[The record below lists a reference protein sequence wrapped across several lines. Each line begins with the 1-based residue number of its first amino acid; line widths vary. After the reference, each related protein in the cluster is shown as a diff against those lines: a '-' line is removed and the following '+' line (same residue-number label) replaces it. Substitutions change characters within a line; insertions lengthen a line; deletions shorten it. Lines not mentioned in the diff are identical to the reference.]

1 MDVPSSSRSRIGIVG
16 LSAVAIAMLSSCSL
30 VTQDAARAGEDALSN
45 DDFHELLDGYT
56 DATQS
61 GLLPTGNVDSNVARL
76 ILQDWISASV
86 LERTLVEYGV
96 EISPSDL
103 DAARATLDAQIGF
116 SEAPD
121 IVRDFYIRAT
131 AVRAVAGATFTPDRE
146 GLAELYANGPEESG
160 IACLRL
166 ILADS
171 EADVD
176 AALDR
181 IDAGESFADVAR
193 DVSTDTS
200 ASAGGILTNNQ
211 TGDECFPFEQI
222 VEQIVEQI
230 ALVIPEARPGVVTGP
245 IEVPD
250 LGWVLLVLRPFSE
263 IASEAERVVGPVTAS
278 RIANSALDSAEVWI
292 NPSYGQWDPD
302 IRQVVA
308 DQ

>member
-1 MDVPSSSRSRIGIVG
+1 MGVSPSSRSRIGMVG
-16 LSAVAIAMLSSCSL
+16 LSAVAVILLSSCSW
-30 VTQDAARAGEDALSN
+30 VTQDAARVGDDTLSN
-45 DDFHELLDGYT
+45 GDFHELLEGYT

-76 ILQDWISASV
+76 ILRDWISASV

-96 EISPSDL
+96 EISPTDL
-103 DAARATLDAQIGF
+103 DEAQATLDAQVGF
-116 SEAPD
+116 SEAPA

-146 GLAELYANGPEESG
+146 ELAELYTNGPEESG

-166 ILADS
+166 ILTDS
-171 EADVD
+171 KEDIEG
-176 AALDR
+176 ALDR
-181 IDAGESFADVAR
+181 IEAGESFADVAS

-200 ASAGGILTNNQ
+200 AEVGGILTNNQ
-211 TGDECFPFEQI
+211 TGDECFPFDEI

-230 ALVIPEARPGVVTGP
+230 ALVIPDTRPGAITGP

-250 LGWVLLVLRPFSE
+250 VGWVAVTLRPFSE
-263 IASEAERVVGPVTAS
+263 VASEAERVIGPVTAS
-278 RIANSALDSAEVWI
+278 RIANSALDSAKIWI
-292 NPSYGQWDPD
+292 NPGYGRWDPD
-302 IRQVVA
+302 SRQVVA

>member
-1 MDVPSSSRSRIGIVG
+1 MGVSPSSRSRIGIVG
-16 LSAVAIAMLSSCSL
+16 LSAVAMILLSSCSL
-30 VTQDAARAGEDALSN
+30 VTQDAARAGQDALSN
-45 DDFHELLDGYT
+45 DDFHELLEGYT

-76 ILQDWISASV
+76 ILQDWVSASV
-86 LERTLVEYGV
+86 LERTLAEYGV
-96 EISPSDL
+96 EISPTDL
-103 DAARATLDAQIGF
+103 DDARATLDAQVGF
-116 SEAPD
+116 SDAPD
-121 IVRDFYIRAT
+121 VVRDFYIRAT

-146 GLAELYANGPEESG
+146 ELAQSYANGPEESG

-171 EADVD
+171 EADID

-181 IDAGESFADVAR
+181 IEAGESFADVAS

-211 TGDECFPFEQI
+211 SGDECFPFDEI

-230 ALVIPEARPGVVTGP
+230 AVVIPDTRPGEVNGP

-250 LGWVLLVLRPFSE
+250 LGWVALTLRPFSE
-263 IASEAERVVGPVTAS
+263 VASEAERVIGPVTAS
-278 RIANSALDSAEVWI
+278 RIANSALDSAEIWI
-292 NPSYGQWDPD
+292 NSSYGRWDPD
-302 IRQVVA
+302 GRQVVA